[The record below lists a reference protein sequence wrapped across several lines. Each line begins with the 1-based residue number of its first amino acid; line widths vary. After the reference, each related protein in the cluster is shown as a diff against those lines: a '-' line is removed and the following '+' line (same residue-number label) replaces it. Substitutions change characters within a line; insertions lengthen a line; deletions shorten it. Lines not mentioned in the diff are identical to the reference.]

1 MLKHSKVYCLFVCF
15 FLAVT
20 WIVASTSFAAEKTI
34 TLRYSTFFPPGHPH
48 AVLSE
53 QWCKEVEKRTNGK
66 VKVNHHP
73 GATLTSPPQTYDSI
87 LSNVIDVGLCV
98 LGYTM
103 GKFPLSEVVSYP
115 LGVPSG
121 SMATRLVN
129 EYFVKFKPA
138 EFNNVKVM
146 YFQANGPGIIHTRKP
161 VNKLEDMKGLKIRT
175 FGPTS
180 AFISNVGAAPVAM
193 PMGDSYDAISR
204 GVVDGIYVP
213 YEALIGWKLGEVVKY
228 TTENFGSAY
237 SGVQMVAMNK
247 DKWNSLPPDAQKAIE
262 AINQEWI
269 EKQGKM
275 WDDLDRDGK
284 DFILKR
290 GNKIITLSKEE
301 DARWAAKAQPLFDEY
316 IKKMK
321 DKGLPGEEVVK
332 FYRERLKTSR

>member
-1 MLKHSKVYCLFVCF
+1 MLKHSKVYCLFVC
-15 FLAVT
+15 LVL
-20 WIVASTSFAAEKTI
+20 VASWVAISTSSAAEKTI

-48 AVLSE
+48 TVLSE

-73 GATLTSPPQTYDSI
+73 GATLTTPPQTYDSI
-87 LSNVIDVGLCV
+87 LSGVIDVGLCV

-121 SMATRLVN
+121 SLATRLVN
-129 EYFVKFKPA
+129 EYYAKFKPA

-180 AFISNVGAAPVAM
+180 AFISNVGGAPVAM

-269 EKQGKM
+269 GKQGKM

-301 DARWAAKAQPLFDEY
+301 DARWAAKTQPLFDEY

-321 DKGLPGEEVVK
+321 DRGLPGEEVVK

>member
-1 MLKHSKVYCLFVCF
+1 
-15 FLAVT
+15 
-20 WIVASTSFAAEKTI
+20 
-34 TLRYSTFFPPGHPH
+34 
-48 AVLSE
+48 
-53 QWCKEVEKRTNGK
+53 
-66 VKVNHHP
+66 
-73 GATLTSPPQTYDSI
+73 
-87 LSNVIDVGLCV
+87 
-98 LGYTM
+98 
-103 GKFPLSEVVSYP
+103 
-115 LGVPSG
+115 
-121 SMATRLVN
+121 
-129 EYFVKFKPA
+129 
-138 EFNNVKVM
+138 
-146 YFQANGPGIIHTRKP
+146 
-161 VNKLEDMKGLKIRT
+161 
-175 FGPTS
+175 
-180 AFISNVGAAPVAM
+180 
-193 PMGDSYDAISR
+193 
-204 GVVDGIYVP
+204 
-213 YEALIGWKLGEVVKY
+213 VKY

>member
-1 MLKHSKVYCLFVCF
+1 MLEYGKVLGIFVCIL
-15 FLAVT
+15 LAAACITV
-20 WIVASTSFAAEKTI
+20 STSSASEKTI

-73 GATLTSPPQTYDSI
+73 GATLTTPPQTYDSI
-87 LSNVIDVGLCV
+87 LSGVIDVGLCV

-129 EYFVKFKPA
+129 EYYAQFKPA

-161 VNKLEDMKGLKIRT
+161 VNKMEDMKGLKIRT

-180 AFISNVGAAPVAM
+180 AFISNLGAAPVAM

-269 EKQGKM
+269 PKQGKM
-275 WDDLDRDGK
+275 WDDLDREGK

-301 DARWAAKAQPLFDEY
+301 DARWAAKTQPLFDEY

-332 FYRERLKTSR
+332 FYRERLKASK